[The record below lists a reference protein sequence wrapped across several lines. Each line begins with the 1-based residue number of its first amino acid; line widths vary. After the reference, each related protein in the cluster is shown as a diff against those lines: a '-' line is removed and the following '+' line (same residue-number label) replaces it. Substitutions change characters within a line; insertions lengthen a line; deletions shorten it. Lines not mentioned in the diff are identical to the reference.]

1 MGNWFK
7 DLMNKNNKKLNL
19 YDREGCEATGQ
30 ITCAKGNCD
39 CDNCEYAEI
48 FLRTGSR
55 KNIYKLLDEADR
67 RLKRSKEILDEV
79 SRWAKSPLNNKLK
92 SNGNKNIHYTKEEKA
107 LKRELNIRLNN
118 TPKEPYIYEGNERI
132 ETDFKTYVEVRWN
145 NGTITKSVCKFGDTF
160 NYGYG
165 LLITTAKKFVKKLN
179 FNFIESITFYNR
191 AAIIGILELLIANT
205 AGNKCVKDIR
215 KEASFE
221 YNRKYPK
228 RIMLEDLVKKLYE
241 KGIR

>member
-7 DLMNKNNKKLNL
+7 DLMNKNNKKPNL

-30 ITCAKGNCD
+30 IICAKGNCD
-39 CDNCEYAEI
+39 CGNCEYAEI

-55 KNIYKLLDEADR
+55 KNVYKLLDEADG
-67 RLKRSKEILDEV
+67 RLKRSKV
-79 SRWAKSPLNNKLK
+79 
-92 SNGNKNIHYTKEEKA
+92 NKNIHYTKEEKA
-107 LKRELNIRLNN
+107 LKRELNIRFNN
-118 TPKEPYIYEGNERI
+118 TPKEPYIYKGNERI
-132 ETDFKTYVEVRWN
+132 ETDFKTYVDVRWN
-145 NGTITKSVCKFGDTF
+145 DGTTTTAVCNCKYGDTF

-165 LLITTAKKFVKKLN
+165 LLIATAKKFVKKLD
-179 FNFIESITFYNR
+179 FDFLEAITFYNR

-221 YNRKYPK
+221 YSRKNPK
-228 RIMLEDLVKKLYE
+228 RIVLEDLVKKLYE